1 MPAWRRVTVALC
13 AAGALTACGQS
24 SATAPEPMTDEQL
37 CVSALALPVGGS
49 ISVLLDPARIPD
61 LRAQALEVA
70 EAESV
75 SADVTAAAQLVAMK
89 MVAVLDVTES
99 LEAETGLGLMLE
111 GLVALPTLAA
121 PLDELLTAHSSL
133 VDECSEVDGVSPS
146 PAPQYYARS
155 S

>member
-1 MPAWRRVTVALC
+1 MDALRSAAVALC
-13 AAGALTACGQS
+13 ALGALTACAQS
-24 SATAPEPMTDEQL
+24 TTMSAEPMTDEQL
-37 CVSALALPVGGS
+37 CVEALALPVGGS

-70 EAESV
+70 ESESV
-75 SADVTAAAQLVAMK
+75 SADVTSAAQLVAMK

-111 GLVALPTLAA
+111 GLAALPTLAV

-133 VDECSEVDGVSPS
+133 VEECSGVEGVSPS

>member
-1 MPAWRRVTVALC
+1 MPAWRRVAVALC

-24 SATAPEPMTDEQL
+24 NTAAPEPMTDEQL
-37 CVSALALPVGGS
+37 CVEALALPVGGS

-70 EAESV
+70 ESESV
-75 SADVTAAAQLVAMK
+75 SADVTSAAQLVAMK

-111 GLVALPTLAA
+111 GLAALPTLAA

-133 VDECSEVDGVSPS
+133 VGECSGVEGVSPS